1 MDKYQN
7 KAMCASCGDVIIS
20 KHRHDFVKCKCGQ
33 TFVDG
38 GSDYF
43 RAGGYPIF
51 YAYDDT
57 PELPEDFDDDSFLDK
72 D

>member
-1 MDKYQN
+1 
-7 KAMCASCGDVIIS
+7 MCAACGDVIES
-20 KHRHDFVKCKCGQ
+20 KHRNDFVGCKCGK

-38 GSDYF
+38 GDDYL

-51 YAYDDT
+51 YGYGDT